1 MKPYDES
8 VIVSAMDDSVMS
20 SVKSVKRLPVNL
32 ELKNV
37 SLHESKPITKKDDPW
52 SEMLS
57 PGERKK

>member
-1 MKPYDES
+1 VKPYDES